1 MAGLLVSHWFVEFFA
16 LYVVSVTAAVFGAT
30 NVPAMTVA
38 AGVVGSGAI
47 GVFILVERASLG
59 FGRLRPEI
67 ATVYDPAFW
76 AVERHW
82 KLSDTPLTAL
92 FAGTPMRNL
101 ITRLL
106 GVKIGRK
113 VFDDG
118 CFLSERT
125 LVEIGEGANLN
136 QAAVIQA
143 HSLEEGVFK
152 SDYVRVGADCSVGPG
167 AFVHY
172 GVTMHENTCLDADS
186 FLMKGEITP
195 AHSHWRGNP
204 ARLVRRRASAPAKSR

>member
-1 MAGLLVSHWFVEFFA
+1 VEFFA
-16 LYVVSVTAAVFGAT
+16 LYVISVTTAVFGAT
-30 NVPAMTVA
+30 NFPAMTAA
-38 AGVVGSGAI
+38 AGVAAVGAI
-47 GVFILVERASLG
+47 GVYILVERASLG
-59 FGRLRPEI
+59 FGRLKPEI
-67 ATVYDPAFW
+67 ATVYDLAFW

-118 CFLSERT
+118 CILSERT
-125 LVEIGEGANLN
+125 LVEIGDSVNLN
-136 QAAVIQA
+136 QASVIQS

-152 SDYVRVGADCSVGPG
+152 SDYVRIGAGCSFGPG

-172 GVTMHENTCLDADS
+172 GVTMQDNTCLGADS

-195 AHSHWRGNP
+195 AHSRWRGNP
-204 ARLVRRRASAPAKSR
+204 ARLVRRRASAAAGSH

>member
-1 MAGLLVSHWFVEFFA
+1 
-16 LYVVSVTAAVFGAT
+16 
-30 NVPAMTVA
+30 MTVA
-38 AGVVGSGAI
+38 AGVVGVGAI
-47 GVFILVERASLG
+47 GVYILVERASLG
-59 FGRLRPEI
+59 FGRLKPEI

-118 CFLSERT
+118 CTLSERT
-125 LVEIGEGANLN
+125 LVEIGDGANLN
-136 QAAVIQA
+136 QASVIQS

-152 SDYVRVGADCSVGPG
+152 SDYVRIGAGCSVGPG

-195 AHSHWRGNP
+195 ARSRWRGNP
-204 ARLVRRRASAPAKSR
+204 ARLVRRRASSPAQRR